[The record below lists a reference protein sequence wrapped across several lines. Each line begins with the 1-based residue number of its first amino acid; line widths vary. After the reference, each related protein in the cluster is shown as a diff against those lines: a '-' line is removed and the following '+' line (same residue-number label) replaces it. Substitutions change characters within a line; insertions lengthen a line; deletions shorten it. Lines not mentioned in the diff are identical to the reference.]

1 MMRER
6 FSAPPHLFLQPP
18 KPTASKRAVKAAQRQ
33 KNAPELET
41 IWQETTAKG
50 FLLVFTDGWAWA
62 SWAATGAKLTSGA
75 VFRVKESVTFE
86 TLSTDRTV

>member
-1 MMRER
+1 MTGARVALPSALLHCWFVLCQLAHMMRER

-41 IWQETTAKG
+41 IWQETTDKG
-50 FLLVFTDGWAWA
+50 FLLVYIDQWG
-62 SWAATGAKLTSGA
+62 
-75 VFRVKESVTFE
+75 SVQSKRISDF
-86 TLSTDRTV
+86 